1 MVINVHKGEEVQ
13 VDKKIHC
20 LFHDEK
26 TQEKGVEDV
35 YIQEKADD
43 KTVEEEMT
51 SCMDIQNILI
61 TFVPVEIAVDGLID
75 YNVVEKI
82 IKLGR

>member
-1 MVINVHKGEEVQ
+1 
-13 VDKKIHC
+13 
-20 LFHDEK
+20 
-26 TQEKGVEDV
+26 
-35 YIQEKADD
+35 
-43 KTVEEEMT
+43 
-51 SCMDIQNILI
+51 MDIQNILI